1 MAMSVPSACAAVP
14 TVSAETGKLPEGV
27 SYDDGML
34 VIAPERS
41 KELSL
46 AQAFLLV
53 VLCTDWMP
61 VIGERKVMEGLEFAS
76 DQFRRTNAQ
85 YIPSALEIAS
95 AFVWTPLSAVRV
107 VIIGMDPYNDPGV
120 PVGAAFS
127 IRKGVKLTASL
138 LNIFEVYSKTLGYP
152 TPTHGCLMKWALQGV
167 LLLNAYLTVAPGGK
181 SGEHANT
188 WNTFSHPFI
197 RTLSARKPLTA
208 VLWGKDAQALR
219 KEFKGDGHVFIE
231 APHPAARKGEYLA
244 GCDSFRQVN
253 DALVKRG
260 ERPIRWRLD

>member
-1 MAMSVPSACAAVP
+1 MATSVP
-14 TVSAETGKLPEGV
+14 TLSAETGKLPEGV

-61 VIGERKVMEGLEFAS
+61 VIGERKVMEGLEFVS
-76 DQFRRTNAQ
+76 DQFRRTNTQ
-85 YIPSALEIAS
+85 YIPSALEIGS

-107 VIIGMDPYNDPGV
+107 VIIALDPYQNVGV

-127 IRKGVKLTASL
+127 IRRGVTLTASL
-138 LNIFEVYSKTLGYP
+138 LNIFAVYSKTLGYP

-167 LLLNAYLTVAPGGK
+167 LLLNAYLTTAPGSSK
-181 SGEHANT
+181 SGEHGNT

-197 RTLSARKPLTA
+197 RTLSSRKPLVA
-208 VLWGKDAQALR
+208 VLLGKDAQALR
-219 KEFKGDGHVFIE
+219 KEFKGDGHAFIE
-231 APHPAARKGEYLA
+231 APHPTARGEPSPYVVE
-244 GCDSFRQVN
+244 CDMFRQVN
-253 DALVKRG
+253 DVLTKRG
-260 ERPIRWRLD
+260 DKPISWRLD